1 MNDLTKNRANPFDKA
16 YFIKPDTDFDKT
28 NKTYAPLFR
37 KTFETYD
44 NIESAEVL
52 VCGLGI
58 GYFYINGRAVSEDL
72 FTAPVSD
79 YNKTLWFNR
88 YDVTD
93 LIKSGKNVISAICG
107 NGWYN
112 EAIENVWHCE
122 TASWRDVPKL
132 ILALYVN
139 GKAAVVSDTSWKYS
153 LTSPVTFNQL
163 RSGETFDARLFDEK
177 WNTAEY
183 NDSGWKNVREDD
195 TPPTGVFRECLC
207 EPIRECSVYDAV
219 DMINI
224 GDDKY
229 VFDFGQNI
237 SGYIRMTV
245 EQESGDVITIRYAEA
260 LNDDYSREL
269 NDMETFYPGS
279 EFMTDRFISDGKK
292 ITWSPKFA
300 YHGFRYVITD
310 GLKNPKKE
318 NIGAVFVHQDIKI
331 RSDFECSDDRLNK
344 YFTAGQISTLSNL
357 FYMPTDCPTRE
368 KFGWTNDAQASAEQ
382 MLTNFETEKLFEK
395 WLTDIYD
402 AQRGD
407 GALPGVVPTSGFGYE
422 TYTGPVCDGVLFE
435 IPYRLYVHTGDT
447 KYLKNSYPYFIK
459 YLEFLKGKAD
469 ENGDVYYGL
478 DDWAAPTED
487 KVHSAFINAV
497 LTVKFLRITILA
509 AGILKLECSDLESR
523 LNRLVADIKHKYIMS
538 DGRCNIDKQTAVA
551 MLIYHNIFDEIS
563 PLAEQLKELVEK
575 EDFHHDCGMVG
586 LRHLYIALN
595 KCGLEEYAYKII
607 TADGKPSYSQWF
619 DCGATTLWEL
629 WNRDASRNHHMYS
642 DFMSW
647 IIKTVLGINTD
658 FSDIYKPVAHISPR
672 LFKNIDWAKGG
683 VKTRFGEIRVS
694 IVKTSVLSE
703 IEITVPDGIAV
714 YFCGEK
720 LKSGKNKRIIKFI

>member
-16 YFIKPDTDFDKT
+16 YFIKSDTDFDKT
-28 NKTYAPLFR
+28 DKTYAPLFR

-44 NIESAEVL
+44 NIESAEIL

-279 EFMTDRFISDGKK
+279 EFMTDRFISGGKK

-344 YFTAGQISTLSNL
+344 YFKAGQISTLSNL

-422 TYTGPVCDGVLFE
+422 KYTGPVCDGVLFE
-435 IPYRLYVHTGDT
+435 IPYRLYIHTGDT
-447 KYLKNSYPYFIK
+447 KYLEKSYPYFIK

-575 EDFHHDCGMVG
+575 EDFHH
-586 LRHLYIALN
+586 A
-595 KCGLEEYAYKII
+595 
-607 TADGKPSYSQWF
+607 
-619 DCGATTLWEL
+619 
-629 WNRDASRNHHMYS
+629 
-642 DFMSW
+642 
-647 IIKTVLGINTD
+647 
-658 FSDIYKPVAHISPR
+658 
-672 LFKNIDWAKGG
+672 
-683 VKTRFGEIRVS
+683 
-694 IVKTSVLSE
+694 
-703 IEITVPDGIAV
+703 
-714 YFCGEK
+714 
-720 LKSGKNKRIIKFI
+720 

>member
-28 NKTYAPLFR
+28 DKTYAPLFR

-132 ILALYVN
+132 ILTLYVN

-195 TPPTGVFRECLC
+195 TLPTGVFRECLC

-344 YFTAGQISTLSNL
+344 YFKAGQISTLSNL

-435 IPYRLYVHTGDT
+435 IPYRLYIHTGDT

-497 LTVKFLRITILA
+497 
-509 AGILKLECSDLESR
+509 
-523 LNRLVADIKHKYIMS
+523 
-538 DGRCNIDKQTAVA
+538 
-551 MLIYHNIFDEIS
+551 
-563 PLAEQLKELVEK
+563 
-575 EDFHHDCGMVG
+575 
-586 LRHLYIALN
+586 
-595 KCGLEEYAYKII
+595 
-607 TADGKPSYSQWF
+607 
-619 DCGATTLWEL
+619 
-629 WNRDASRNHHMYS
+629 
-642 DFMSW
+642 
-647 IIKTVLGINTD
+647 
-658 FSDIYKPVAHISPR
+658 
-672 LFKNIDWAKGG
+672 
-683 VKTRFGEIRVS
+683 
-694 IVKTSVLSE
+694 
-703 IEITVPDGIAV
+703 
-714 YFCGEK
+714 
-720 LKSGKNKRIIKFI
+720 